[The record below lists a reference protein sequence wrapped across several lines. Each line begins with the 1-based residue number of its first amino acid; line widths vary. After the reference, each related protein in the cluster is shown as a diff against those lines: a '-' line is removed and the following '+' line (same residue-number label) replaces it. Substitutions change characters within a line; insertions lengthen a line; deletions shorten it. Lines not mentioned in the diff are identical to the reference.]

1 MTSTHAAKLT
11 PAILTIA
18 VLAILTVAAI
28 MAFAA
33 VMTVSA
39 QSDDPDWKLAPTGLN
54 VTAGDQAGELN
65 IAWHA
70 HPQTSKTLSDYRVT
84 WTPDGESFKTNN
96 QTEWYAYPT
105 TNQVSVTGLDAGE
118 TYKVRVRAR
127 YDDNKKSRWSNVMT
141 GQAGVTTNT
150 PTTGQPTIAGTAE
163 VGETLTAATSAIAD
177 ANGLTN
183 AVFSHQWIRSTN
195 GSDNDITDAT
205 SSTYVVTTADAE
217 SKLKVRVSFT
227 DDDGYAET
235 LTSASTA
242 SVPAQ
247 SQNQPRQAATDATLS
262 ALVLQDAS
270 DDSTILSNP
279 SFLPATTDY
288 TASVTRD
295 VDEITIIPT
304 LNESNASYEI
314 QDGTGT
320 ALTDSDTNQDNFQ
333 VALPLGE
340 TTVNVKVTADDGNT
354 TVTYAVVITR
364 AHLELLSATL
374 TVGTGSTG
382 NVGFE
387 NGFQGT
393 LSDKTFS
400 FAGTNYTISALIIGS
415 MTSNLTFKVNH
426 DLNHAT
432 LDLPV
437 LKIHGVSFNFRDAA
451 GTTDTRTWTG
461 HGLSWS
467 TGDTINII
475 ITGPQLPSA
484 PTGLAATA
492 DSIDRINLTW
502 NAPNDDGD
510 SAIGGYRI
518 EVSDDAGTTWA
529 NLMSNTGSG
538 DTTYTHTMVSLGTT
552 QHYRVSA
559 INGLG
564 AGPASNVAH
573 ATTDPGRQV
582 WSATVTAGLIYS
594 STTGTFTEETFGY
607 SADDSVGSIT
617 DATFM
622 IRGTEYTVELVSSYG
637 LAVSG
642 TPVTRWIYLDLDKAL
657 PTDITIAWYLAG
669 IDYRLAGA
677 TFDDTDHS
685 YRFTED
691 PYSAAL
697 DWSTGDTVSMTLTVS
712 IADATLSAL
721 AIEGAT
727 NGESITLSP
736 AFRNNTLTYTAAV
749 PNGIDA
755 VTLTATT
762 NDSNATVAIT
772 GDNDTNTPD
781 TAVLDLDVGTNT
793 LTVTVT
799 ADDGSTQTYTITV
812 TRIDALQA
820 PATVSPHW
828 SLSPFTEEDDQ
839 GRGQQFRLIFL
850 SATKRNAVSSHI
862 ADYNSF
868 IQARAAAGHTDIQPY
883 AEGFNAVGC
892 TEEVDARDNTGTTG
906 TGVPIYWLNGN
917 KVADNYQDFYDGS
930 WDEEAN
936 DKDRNENGNTGPDT
950 TQNANLPWTGCEH
963 DGTESTYSGTS
974 QALGVAGS
982 LVVGRPNTTGSAN
995 GPLSSSQTENSS
1007 GERPLYGLSEIF
1019 QVLSGNP
1026 GTLTTGGTPRSDRLD
1041 SSDTGHYWQVRM
1053 HQNVRYRIDVKG
1065 SESSQYGGTLTNPRI
1080 KLLAGSPN
1088 IELLND
1094 GATGVSQ
1101 TRAETLAT
1109 GGGAGHNSRLD
1120 IKVTD
1125 ETKYYFLLIHRG
1137 AGDDGSYTVTVNRL
1151 DWPQGRL
1158 APEITVNVE
1167 RFPVIAI
1174 QWDEPAKTHHDI
1186 RAPIDGYKVQ
1196 HHALPSGAWS
1206 AEITKSLSQRL
1217 YEFTDHITQGQPYEV
1232 RVRSYHNDEHPNNA
1246 YRWGYATVYIN
1257 DCEDERSNTCSIG
1270 VNQTKS
1276 GRINYES
1283 SAIGDLDGYYVDLVS
1298 GRTYVI
1304 RVNGKST
1311 GNGTLVDPYLEL
1323 FREENTVASDDNGGQ
1338 GLNSKI
1344 TYTPT
1349 STGDFLIQVS
1359 SSVAD
1364 ERGTYTVKVTEQ

>member
-1 MTSTHAAKLT
+1 MRNLT
-11 PAILTIA
+11 TANPHRIPAILALIA
-18 VLAILTVAAI
+18 IAALL
-28 MAFAA
+28 AFAA

-39 QSDDPDWKLAPTGLN
+39 QSDDPDWKVAPTGLN
-54 VTAGDQAGELN
+54 VAAGDAAGELE
-65 IAWHA
+65 ITWHA

-270 DDSTILSNP
+270 DDSTVLSNP

-295 VDEITIIPT
+295 VDEITITPT

-320 ALTDSDTNQDNFQ
+320 ALTDSDTNQDDFQ

-354 TVTYAVVITR
+354 TENYEVVITR

-492 DSIDRINLTW
+492 DSIDRIKLTW

-622 IRGTEYTVELVSSYG
+622 IGGTEYTVELVSSYG
-637 LAVSG
+637 ATSSG
-642 TPVTRWIYLDLDKAL
+642 TPIGRLIFLDLDKAL
-657 PTDITIAWYLAG
+657 PTD
-669 IDYRLAGA
+669 
-677 TFDDTDHS
+677 
-685 YRFTED
+685 
-691 PYSAAL
+691 
-697 DWSTGDTVSMTLTVS
+697 
-712 IADATLSAL
+712 TLSAL

-850 SATKRNAVSSHI
+850 SATKRNAQSTDI

-936 DKDRNENGNTGPDT
+936 DKDRNEHGNTGPDT

-1041 SSDTGHYWQVRM
+1041 SSDTGHYWQVRL

-1065 SESSQYGGTLTNPRI
+1065 SESSQYGGTITNPRLQLI
-1080 KLLAGSPN
+1080 AGSPD

-1109 GGGAGHNSRLD
+1109 GGGAGHNSRLN
-1120 IKVTD
+1120 IKVTG
-1125 ETKYYFLLIHRG
+1125 ETKYYFLLIHRRD
-1137 AGDDGSYTVTVNRL
+1137 GDDGSYTVTVNRL

-1167 RFPVIAI
+1167 RFPAIGI

-1196 HHALPSGAWS
+1196 YRTLPDGNWET
-1206 AEITKSLSQRL
+1206 EITKTQSQRSHD
-1217 YEFTDHITQGQPYEV
+1217 YRNTMQGQPYEV
-1232 RVRSYHNDEHPNNA
+1232 RVRSYHSNEHPSNT
-1246 YRWGYATVYIN
+1246 YRWGYATVYTD
-1257 DCEDERSNTCSIG
+1257 DCDDEETHLCSIG
-1270 VNQTKS
+1270 VNASEK
-1276 GRINYES
+1276 GRINYDRG
-1283 SAIGDLDGYYVDLVS
+1283 AITGGDIDGYVVPLVS
-1298 GRTYVI
+1298 GTTYVI
-1304 RVNGKST
+1304 KANGKPSK
-1311 GNGTLVDPYLEL
+1311 NTLVDPYLTL
-1323 FREENTVASDDNGGQ
+1323 RRIPYNLIIASDDNGGQ
-1338 GLNSKI
+1338 GLDSKI

-1349 STGDFLIQVS
+1349 ITGDYLIQVS
-1359 SSVAD
+1359 SSVAG

>member
-54 VTAGDQAGELN
+54 VSAGDQAGELN

-70 HPQTSKTLSDYRVT
+70 HLQTSKTLSDYRVT

-270 DDSTILSNP
+270 DDSTVLSNP
-279 SFLPATTDY
+279 SFLTTTTDY

-295 VDEITIIPT
+295 VVEITIIPT
-304 LNESNASYEI
+304 LNDSNASYEI

-320 ALTDSDTNQDNFQ
+320 ALTDADTNQDEFQ
-333 VALPLGE
+333 VTIPLGE
-340 TTVNVKVTADDGNT
+340 TTVKIEVTAEDGNT
-354 TVTYAVVITR
+354 TETYAVVVTR
-364 AHLELLSATL
+364 AHVELLSATL
-374 TVGTGSTG
+374 RVSVHASGNTGYQD
-382 NVGFE
+382 GFF
-387 NGFQGT
+387 GS
-393 LSDKTFS
+393 LSDRTFS
-400 FAGTNYTISALIIGS
+400 FAGTSYTISHLYYGATPTRLILTADNS
-415 MTSNLTFKVNH
+415 FTDTAKRLLVLKLDSTTFK
-426 DLNHAT
+426 
-432 LDLPV
+432 
-437 LKIHGVSFNFRDAA
+437 FNDAV
-451 GTTDTRTWTG
+451 GSTNRQWTG
-461 HGLSWS
+461 PGLTWA
-467 TGDTINII
+467 NAQRVRVII
-475 ITGPQLPSA
+475 SGPELPNA
-484 PTGLAATA
+484 TTGLTATA
-492 DSIDRINLTW
+492 DSIDRINLRW
-502 NAPNDDGD
+502 HAPNDDGD

-518 EVSDDAGTTWA
+518 EVSDDGGTTWT
-529 NLMSNTGSG
+529 NHVSNTESG
-538 DTTYTHTMVSLGTT
+538 DTTYTHRFISPGTT
-552 QHYRVSA
+552 NHYRVSA

-564 AGPASNVAH
+564 AGPASNVAN

-582 WSATVTAGLIYS
+582 WSATVTAGLISS
-594 STTGTFTEETFGY
+594 STTGTVTTETFGY

-642 TPVTRWIYLDLDKAL
+642 TPSTRWIYLDLDKAL
-657 PTDITIAWYLAG
+657 PTDITIAWYLARR
-669 IDYRLAGA
+669 DYRLADAA
-677 TFDDTDHS
+677 TINETDHS
-685 YRFTED
+685 YRFVGD
-691 PYSAAL
+691 KSDAAL
-697 DWSTGDTVSMTLTVS
+697 DWSTGDTISMTLTVS

-721 AIEGAT
+721 AIEGTT

-736 AFRNNTLTYTAAV
+736 SFRNDTFTYTAAV
-749 PNGIDA
+749 PNEIDA

-772 GDNDTNTPD
+772 DDSDTNTPD
-781 TAVLDLDVGTNT
+781 TADLDLDFGTNT

-799 ADDGSTQTYTITV
+799 AEDGSTQTYTINI
-812 TRIDALQA
+812 TRTDALQA
-820 PATVSPHW
+820 PATVPPNW
-828 SLSPFTEEDDQ
+828 SLSPFTEEN
-839 GRGQQFRLIFL
+839 GRGQQFQLIFL
-850 SATKRNAVSSHI
+850 SATKRDAQSTDI
-862 ADYNSF
+862 EDYNSF
-868 IQARAAAGHTDIQPY
+868 IQARAAAGHTDIQTY
-883 AEGFNAVGC
+883 SAGFRVVGC
-892 TEEVDARDNTGTTG
+892 TEDVDARDNTDTTG

-917 KVADNYQDFYDGS
+917 KVADNYQDFYNGS
-930 WDEEAN
+930 WDDEAN
-936 DKDRNENGNTGPDT
+936 PQNESGNNGLDT
-950 TQNANLPWTGCEH
+950 SLSGNRPWTGCDH
-963 DGTESTYSGTS
+963 NGTEQFSSGQS
-974 QALGVAGS
+974 QALGTPSVRTGH
-982 LVVGRPNTTGSAN
+982 PNSGDTN
-995 GPLSSSQTENSS
+995 HGPLSSISS
-1007 GERPLYGLSEIF
+1007 TLNHGQQPMYGLS
-1019 QVLSGNP
+1019 QVFTVVPGNT
-1026 GTLTTGGTPRSDRLD
+1026 GTLTTGGTPRSDTLD
-1041 SSDTGHYWQVRM
+1041 SSDSGHYWQVRL

-1065 SESSQYGGTLTNPRI
+1065 SESSQYGGTITNPRVQVI
-1080 KLLAGSPN
+1080 AGSPD
-1088 IELLND
+1088 IELLNRNS
-1094 GATGVSQ
+1094 AGVYQ
-1101 TRAETLAT
+1101 TMTTTVAT

-1120 IKVTD
+1120 IKVTG

-1174 QWDEPAKTHHDI
+1174 QWDQPAKTHHDI

-1270 VNQTKS
+1270 VNQTKR